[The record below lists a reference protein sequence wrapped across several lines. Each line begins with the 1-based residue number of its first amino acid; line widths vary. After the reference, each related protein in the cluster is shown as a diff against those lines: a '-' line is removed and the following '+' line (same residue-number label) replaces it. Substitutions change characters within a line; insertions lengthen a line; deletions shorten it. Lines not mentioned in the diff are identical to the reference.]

1 MKLRKVLAVTLVAAM
16 TMSMAACGGSNNT
29 AGNGGTTDN
38 NSAAADNS
46 TDASNDVAA
55 TESGDASTS
64 ADGSLSYADIKL
76 GEDYTDLTATISL
89 FNHRTDLESDDY
101 NGTTWKEY
109 LAAFNE
115 MYPNITVELTT
126 DTNYADDALMHLQ
139 SGDYETVMMIPA
151 VDKADLSN
159 YFISYGDLD
168 TMKTQINYAT
178 TWEYG
183 GQVYGVPSTATTQGI
198 VYNKKVFEEAGVT
211 ELPKTPEEFI
221 GALQKIKDNTD
232 AIPLYTNFAADWTMC
247 AWDAYIDGNAT
258 GDPAY
263 SHEGRTKGLNPFSDN
278 GDETGPYAVY
288 NTLYTAVK
296 DGLTEEDPTTTDWE
310 GSKGRMNNGEIG
322 CMVLG
327 SWAIPHIQSAGENSD
342 DIAYMP
348 FPITVNGKQYAAAG
362 SDYCYGINV
371 NSSEDNQ
378 IAAMCYIK
386 WLVEKSGYAESEGG
400 ISVDKDAQ
408 LPEALSSFADVE
420 LIINDPA
427 PEGEETLANDIN
439 NNSELGINVSG
450 YIPKE
455 IVENAIT
462 PNGMTMD
469 EMVQE
474 WNEKWTAA
482 QEEAGV
488 TPQKYDYESK

>member
-115 MYPNITVELTT
+115 MYPNITVEH
-126 DTNYADDALMHLQ
+126 TNYADDALMHLQ

-232 AIPLYTNFAADWTMC
+232 AIPLYTKDPFQN
-247 AWDAYIDGNAT
+247 Y
-258 GDPAY
+258 GDDTHA
-263 SHEGRTKGLNPFSDN
+263 
-278 GDETGPYAVY
+278 YAVY
-288 NTLYTAVK
+288 KILYDAVA
-296 DGLTEEDPTTTDWE
+296 DGLIEDDFATTDWE
-310 GSKGRMNNGEIG
+310 GCKGMINNGEIG

-327 SWAIPHIQSAGENSD
+327 SWAYPQMEAAGENGA
-342 DIAYMP
+342 DIGYMP
-348 FPITVNGKQYAAAG
+348 FPITVNGEQYASAG
-362 SDYCYGINV
+362 ADYSYGINA
-371 NSSEDNQ
+371 NATDDEKA
-378 IAAMCYIK
+378 AAMVFVK
-386 WLVEKSGYAESEGG
+386 WMTEKSGFSYNEDGLPVAASSTDTKLSFDGVTFLEDEPALEGEEDFLNEMNAESELNINAGG
-400 ISVDKDAQ
+400 DSKIQAIIEHASNGDKTFDEIMDEWNTAWSDAQ
-408 LPEALSSFADVE
+408 ES
-420 LIINDPA
+420 N
-427 PEGEETLANDIN
+427 
-439 NNSELGINVSG
+439 GI
-450 YIPKE
+450 E
-455 IVENAIT
+455 
-462 PNGMTMD
+462 
-469 EMVQE
+469 
-474 WNEKWTAA
+474 
-482 QEEAGV
+482 V
-488 TPQKYDYESK
+488 TE

>member
-221 GALQKIKDNTD
+221 DALQKIKDNTD
-232 AIPLYTNFAADWTMC
+232 AIPLYTNYAAGWTMG
-247 AWDAYIDGNAT
+247 AWDAYIGNNAT
-258 GDPAY
+258 GDNTY
-263 SHEGRTKGLNPFSDN
+263 MNQKLVHTKDPFQN
-278 GDETGPYAVY
+278 YGDDTHAYAVY
-288 NTLYTAVK
+288 KILYDAVA
-296 DGLTEEDPTTTDWE
+296 DGLIEDDFATTDWE
-310 GSKGRMNNGEIG
+310 GCKGMINNGEI
-322 CMVLG
+322 L
-327 SWAIPHIQSAGENSD
+327 SLIHI
-342 DIAYMP
+342 
-348 FPITVNGKQYAAAG
+348 
-362 SDYCYGINV
+362 
-371 NSSEDNQ
+371 
-378 IAAMCYIK
+378 
-386 WLVEKSGYAESEGG
+386 
-400 ISVDKDAQ
+400 
-408 LPEALSSFADVE
+408 
-420 LIINDPA
+420 
-427 PEGEETLANDIN
+427 
-439 NNSELGINVSG
+439 
-450 YIPKE
+450 
-455 IVENAIT
+455 
-462 PNGMTMD
+462 
-469 EMVQE
+469 
-474 WNEKWTAA
+474 
-482 QEEAGV
+482 
-488 TPQKYDYESK
+488 

>member
-1 MKLRKVLAVTLVAAM
+1 MKSKVASKVIAA
-16 TMSMAACGGSNNT
+16 SMAAAMVVSMAGCG
-29 AGNGGTTDN
+29 
-38 NSAAADNS
+38 NSKKKAEA
-46 TDASNDVAA
+46 TKIDV
-55 TESGDASTS
+55 TFDQIEVG
-64 ADGSLSYADIKL
+64 K
-76 GEDYTDLTATISL
+76 DYTDIKADLKFLT
-89 FNHRTDLESDDY
+89 HKTDVVD
-101 NGTTWKEY
+101 TKFKEY
-109 LAAFNE
+109 VEEFQKL
-115 MYPNITVELTT
+115 YPNVNIEYEGITDYANDVTT
-126 DTNYADDALMHLQ
+126 RLST
-139 SGDYETVMMIPA
+139 GDWGDICMIPTT
-151 VDKADLSN
+151 VDKDELSN
-159 YFISYGDLD
+159 YFTDFGSYKTLSEQYNYLDNFKYGDQ
-168 TMKTQINYAT
+168 TFGI
-178 TWEYG
+178 
-183 GQVYGVPSTATTQGI
+183 PSMANVQGI
-198 VYNKKVFEEAGVT
+198 VYNKAVFEKAGVT
-211 ELPKTPEEFI
+211 EIPKTPDEFI
-221 GALQKIKDNTD
+221 AALQKIKDNTD
-232 AIPLYTNFAADWTMC
+232 AIPLYTNFADWTMC

-263 SHEGRTKGLNPFSDN
+263 SHEGRTKGLNPFSDH

-327 SWAIPHIQSAGENSD
+327 SWAIPQIQSAGENSD

-362 SDYCYGINV
+362 PDYCYGINV

-439 NNSELGINVSG
+439 NSSELGINVSG

-462 PNGMTMD
+462 PDGLTMD

-488 TPQKYDYESK
+488 TPQEYDYENK

>member
-1 MKLRKVLAVTLVAAM
+1 MKLRKILAVTLVAAM

-198 VYNKKVFEEAGVT
+198 VYNKKYLKKQELQNFQRLRKNLSVHYRKSKIIQMPSHFIQTMQQAGQWEHGMLT
-211 ELPKTPEEFI
+211 SEI
-221 GALQKIKDNTD
+221 MQQ
-232 AIPLYTNFAADWTMC
+232 
-247 AWDAYIDGNAT
+247 AT
-258 GDPAY
+258 
-263 SHEGRTKGLNPFSDN
+263 
-278 GDETGPYAVY
+278 
-288 NTLYTAVK
+288 
-296 DGLTEEDPTTTDWE
+296 
-310 GSKGRMNNGEIG
+310 I
-322 CMVLG
+322 
-327 SWAIPHIQSAGENSD
+327 HI
-342 DIAYMP
+342 
-348 FPITVNGKQYAAAG
+348 
-362 SDYCYGINV
+362 
-371 NSSEDNQ
+371 
-378 IAAMCYIK
+378 
-386 WLVEKSGYAESEGG
+386 
-400 ISVDKDAQ
+400 
-408 LPEALSSFADVE
+408 
-420 LIINDPA
+420 
-427 PEGEETLANDIN
+427 
-439 NNSELGINVSG
+439 
-450 YIPKE
+450 
-455 IVENAIT
+455 
-462 PNGMTMD
+462 
-469 EMVQE
+469 
-474 WNEKWTAA
+474 
-482 QEEAGV
+482 
-488 TPQKYDYESK
+488 